1 MGTQQASTF
10 IWSEKDGKSELII
23 NLLTI
28 IICHG
33 ENIWKEKKKSF
44 IYIESLYKIIVMT
57 IIDPNQLYKIAI
69 GQNSLKRA
77 RGR

>member
-1 MGTQQASTF
+1 M
-10 IWSEKDGKSELII
+10 
-23 NLLTI
+23 
-28 IICHG
+28 
-33 ENIWKEKKKSF
+33 
-44 IYIESLYKIIVMT
+44 YIESLYKIIVMT